1 MCQAQVVVDI
11 TPISMDKRLGQ
22 SELCRYF
29 ALEKGSFNAKRKAMV
44 FLIEQFLVLF
54 IDFLKILIF
63 LF

>member
-29 ALEKGSFNAKRKAMV
+29 ALEKGSFNAKRKA
-44 FLIEQFLVLF
+44 
-54 IDFLKILIF
+54 
-63 LF
+63 